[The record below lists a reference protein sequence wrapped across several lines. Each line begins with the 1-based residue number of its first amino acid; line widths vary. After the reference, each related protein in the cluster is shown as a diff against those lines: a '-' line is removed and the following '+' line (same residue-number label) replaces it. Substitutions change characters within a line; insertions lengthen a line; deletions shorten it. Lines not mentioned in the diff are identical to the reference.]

1 MVIPSTKVRFT
12 SLLANRRAVCGVIL
26 PICQDAMRHSRD
38 TSAAGE
44 LLGARIREVR
54 LKRGLSQQALAE
66 RVGIPQTHVSAME
79 LGIQFP
85 NLLTVLRLA
94 VALEC
99 KANDLV
105 GVFDKADLSSILP
118 K

>member
-1 MVIPSTKVRFT
+1 M
-12 SLLANRRAVCGVIL
+12 RR
-26 PICQDAMRHSRD
+26 SRD
-38 TSAAGE
+38 TSEVGE
-44 LLGARIREVR
+44 LLGARIREIR
-54 LKRGLSQQALAE
+54 TKRGMSQQALAE

-94 VALEC
+94 AALEC
-99 KANDLV
+99 KVVELV
-105 GVFDKADLSSILP
+105 SVFDKTDLPSLLP

>member
-1 MVIPSTKVRFT
+1 
-12 SLLANRRAVCGVIL
+12 
-26 PICQDAMRHSRD
+26 MRHSRD

-79 LGIQFP
+79 LGIQLP
-85 NLLTVLRLA
+85 NFLTVLRLA

-99 KANDLV
+99 KVTDLV
-105 GVFDKADLSSILP
+105 RIFDKANLASLLP

>member
-1 MVIPSTKVRFT
+1 
-12 SLLANRRAVCGVIL
+12 
-26 PICQDAMRHSRD
+26 MRHSRD

-66 RVGIPQTHVSAME
+66 RVGLPQTHISAME

-99 KANDLV
+99 KVTDLV
-105 GVFDKADLSSILP
+105 RVFDQTDLEAILS

>member
-1 MVIPSTKVRFT
+1 
-12 SLLANRRAVCGVIL
+12 
-26 PICQDAMRHSRD
+26 MRHSRD
-38 TSAAGE
+38 TSAVGA
-44 LLGARIREVR
+44 LLGTRIREVR
-54 LKRGLSQQALAE
+54 LKRGLSQRALAE

-79 LGIQFP
+79 LGIQLP

-99 KANDLV
+99 KVTDLV
-105 GVFDKADLSSILP
+105 RVFDKADLQSILP

>member
-1 MVIPSTKVRFT
+1 M
-12 SLLANRRAVCGVIL
+12 RR
-26 PICQDAMRHSRD
+26 SRD
-38 TSAAGE
+38 TTEVGE
-44 LLGARIREVR
+44 LLGARIREIR
-54 LKRGLSQQALAE
+54 TKRRMSQQALAE
-66 RVGIPQTHVSAME
+66 RVGIPQTHVSAIE

-99 KANDLV
+99 KVVELV
-105 GVFDKADLSSILP
+105 GVFDKRDLESMLP

>member
-1 MVIPSTKVRFT
+1 M
-12 SLLANRRAVCGVIL
+12 RR
-26 PICQDAMRHSRD
+26 SRD
-38 TSAAGE
+38 TSEVGE
-44 LLGARIREVR
+44 LLGARIREIR
-54 LKRGLSQQALAE
+54 TKRGMSQQALAE
-66 RVGIPQTHVSAME
+66 RVAIPQTHVSAME

-99 KANDLV
+99 KVVELV
-105 GVFDKADLSSILP
+105 GVFDKAELASILS

>member
-1 MVIPSTKVRFT
+1 MKPCKDKSV
-12 SLLANRRAVCGVIL
+12 L
-26 PICQDAMRHSRD
+26 
-38 TSAAGE
+38 GE
-44 LLGARIREVR
+44 LFGARLRELR

-79 LGIQFP
+79 VGIKFP

-94 VALEC
+94 AALEC
-99 KANDLV
+99 KVTDLV
-105 GVFDKADLSSILP
+105 RVFDKSDLQSILP

>member
-1 MVIPSTKVRFT
+1 ME
-12 SLLANRRAVCGVIL
+12 
-26 PICQDAMRHSRD
+26 
-38 TSAAGE
+38 AAGGGSYGSRWCE
-44 LLGARIREVR
+44 RSERPPDNRE
-54 LKRGLSQQALAE
+54 QALAE

-99 KANDLV
+99 KVTDLV
-105 GVFDKADLSSILP
+105 RVFDKSA
-118 K
+118 

>member
-1 MVIPSTKVRFT
+1 MR
-12 SLLANRRAVCGVIL
+12 
-26 PICQDAMRHSRD
+26 PICQEAMRRSRD
-38 TSAAGE
+38 TTEVGE
-44 LLGARIREVR
+44 LLGARIREIR
-54 LKRGLSQQALAE
+54 TKRRMSQQALAE
-66 RVGIPQTHVSAME
+66 RVGIPQTHVSAIE

-99 KANDLV
+99 KVVELV
-105 GVFDKADLSSILP
+105 GVFDKRDLESMLP

>member
-1 MVIPSTKVRFT
+1 
-12 SLLANRRAVCGVIL
+12 
-26 PICQDAMRHSRD
+26 MRHSRD

-44 LLGARIREVR
+44 LLGARIREIR
-54 LKRGLSQQALAE
+54 LKRRLSQQALAE
-66 RVGIPQTHVSAME
+66 LVGIPQTHVSAME

-99 KANDLV
+99 KITDLV
-105 GVFDKADLSSILP
+105 RVFDKADLPSILP

>member
-1 MVIPSTKVRFT
+1 MYVA
-12 SLLANRRAVCGVIL
+12 LLN
-26 PICQDAMRHSRD
+26 CQDAMRHSRD
-38 TSAAGE
+38 TTAVGE
-44 LLGARIREVR
+44 LLGTRIRELR

-79 LGIQFP
+79 LEIQFP

-99 KANDLV
+99 KVTDLV
-105 GVFDKADLSSILP
+105 RVFDKADLVAMLP

>member
-1 MVIPSTKVRFT
+1 
-12 SLLANRRAVCGVIL
+12 
-26 PICQDAMRHSRD
+26 MRHSRD

-79 LGIQFP
+79 LGVQFP
-85 NLLTVLRLA
+85 NLLTILRLA
-94 VALEC
+94 IALEC
-99 KANDLV
+99 KVTTLV
-105 GVFDKADLSSILP
+105 RVFDNADLPSIVP